1 MLGINRETMECLVVL
16 LSSVMER
23 LRPDSVR
30 LASAGGVG

>member
-1 MLGINRETMECLVVL
+1 MHGMVWETMDCLVAL
-16 LSSVMER
+16 LASVMER

>member
-1 MLGINRETMECLVVL
+1 MHGMVRETMDCLVAL
-16 LSSVMER
+16 FASVMER

>member
-1 MLGINRETMECLVVL
+1 MHGIVRETMDCLVAL
-16 LSSVMER
+16 LASVMER

>member
-1 MLGINRETMECLVVL
+1 MHGIDRETMESLVAL
-16 LSSVMER
+16 LASVMER

>member
-1 MLGINRETMECLVVL
+1 MHGMVRETMDCLVAL
-16 LSSVMER
+16 LTSVMER